1 MKIVDFILQLGEID
15 LIIDIIKLFFINIY
29 TYYTYKKILYIKN
42 DKKKEGCIL
51 ILFFIILI
59 ISILIGIVRF
69 KFGKLNGII
78 FMIVILSLVF
88 KIFFR
93 NNLGL
98 AILNIIISIAIN
110 YIIFFISILVCFT
123 IYIAI
128 NIRNDYISL
137 ISIILFYTV
146 LIKFFLKTKRFK
158 RGIVFFRENLNNDY
172 CDILIL
178 NLSVNSLALFILL
191 INLDLILKR
200 KIFIVVIIFSAMMF
214 ITIYKSLQLNYKQ
227 RLVIQD
233 LEETKKELK
242 DKKGEI
248 KELEKEILN
257 FNKMKHTIM
266 HKQKALEYK
275 IEELK
280 LNSEIGAEIS
290 IENQLSKLRKEIT
303 GNKIQLDIQ
312 KTGIEE
318 VDNMLRY
325 MQSECTKNEIEFEL
339 QINGNIHQMVNNY
352 ISKEKLEI
360 LIADHIKNAIIAI
373 QHSKN
378 KYKNILVRIGKIDG
392 YYSLYIY
399 DTGKEFEKETLLR
412 IGKEPITTHKDEGG
426 SGMGFMN
433 TFDTLQEYKAS
444 MLIKEIGEPR
454 EDNYTKIIMIQFNNK
469 NEFKIDSYRNIA

>member
-1 MKIVDFILQLGEID
+1 MEFILQLDDIN
-15 LIIDIIKLFFINIY
+15 IVIQIIKQVFINIC
-29 TYYTYKKILYIKN
+29 TCIIALKISNKHVNKNYKL
-42 DKKKEGCIL
+42 L
-51 ILFFIILI
+51 IIVFLLVI
-59 ISILIGIVRF
+59 ISIITKFTKVRLGFFYSHISLI
-69 KFGKLNGII
+69 LCLTII
-78 FMIVILSLVF
+78 FSKYTESDMGYSIMLITISLS
-88 KIFFR
+88 
-93 NNLGL
+93 
-98 AILNIIISIAIN
+98 IN
-110 YIIFFISILVCFT
+110 YIIFYISLVISFIPNVLL
-123 IYIAI
+123 
-128 NIRNDYISL
+128 NIKNDYISFIIIAL
-137 ISIILFYTV
+137 IDILIIYLFFKGRK
-146 LIKFFLKTKRFK
+146 IKK
-158 RGIVFFRENLNNDY
+158 GIVFLKDKLKEEYFNN
-172 CDILIL
+172 IIL
-178 NLSVNSLALFILL
+178 NISIMILFL
-191 INLDLILKR
+191 I
-200 KIFIVVIIFSAMMF
+200 VIIINYDGLIIDRMFGILVIFSIMMF
-214 ITIYKSLQLNYKQ
+214 ITIKKSLQLYYKQ

>member
-1 MKIVDFILQLGEID
+1 MILFLIVIIINYDG
-15 LIIDIIKLFFINIY
+15 LIIDKM
-29 TYYTYKKILYIKN
+29 
-42 DKKKEGCIL
+42 
-51 ILFFIILI
+51 
-59 ISILIGIVRF
+59 
-69 KFGKLNGII
+69 FG
-78 FMIVILSLVF
+78 
-88 KIFFR
+88 
-93 NNLGL
+93 
-98 AILNIIISIAIN
+98 
-110 YIIFFISILVCFT
+110 ILV
-123 IYIAI
+123 
-128 NIRNDYISL
+128 
-137 ISIILFYTV
+137 
-146 LIKFFLKTKRFK
+146 
-158 RGIVFFRENLNNDY
+158 
-172 CDILIL
+172 
-178 NLSVNSLALFILL
+178 
-191 INLDLILKR
+191 
-200 KIFIVVIIFSAMMF
+200 IFSIMMF
-214 ITIYKSLQLNYKQ
+214 ITIKKSLQLYYKQ

>member
-1 MKIVDFILQLGEID
+1 MEFILELEDVNLVIEIVKQL
-15 LIIDIIKLFFINIY
+15 FINIC
-29 TYYTYKKILYIKN
+29 TCIIALKISNKHVDKNYKL
-42 DKKKEGCIL
+42 L
-51 ILFFIILI
+51 IIVFLLVI
-59 ISILIGIVRF
+59 ISIITKFTEVEIGVFYSIISLILCLTII
-69 KFGKLNGII
+69 FGKYTESDMGYSIMLITI
-78 FMIVILSLVF
+78 SLS
-88 KIFFR
+88 
-93 NNLGL
+93 
-98 AILNIIISIAIN
+98 IN
-110 YIIFFISILVCFT
+110 YIIF
-123 IYIAI
+123 
-128 NIRNDYISL
+128 YISL
-137 ISIILFYTV
+137 VISFIPNVLLNIKNDNISFIIIALIDILIIYLFFKGRK
-146 LIKFFLKTKRFK
+146 IKK
-158 RGIVFFRENLNNDY
+158 GIVFLKDKLKEEYFNN
-172 CDILIL
+172 IIL
-178 NLSVNSLALFILL
+178 NISIMILFL
-191 INLDLILKR
+191 I
-200 KIFIVVIIFSAMMF
+200 VIIINYDGLIIDKMFGILVIFSIMMF
-214 ITIYKSLQLNYKQ
+214 ITIKKSLQLYYKQ

>member
-1 MKIVDFILQLGEID
+1 MEFILELEDVNLVIEIVKQL
-15 LIIDIIKLFFINIY
+15 FINIC
-29 TYYTYKKILYIKN
+29 TCIIALKISNKHVDKNYKL
-42 DKKKEGCIL
+42 L
-51 ILFFIILI
+51 IIVFLLVI
-59 ISILIGIVRF
+59 ISIITKFTEVEIGVFYSIISLILCLTII
-69 KFGKLNGII
+69 FGKYTESDMGYSIMLITI
-78 FMIVILSLVF
+78 SLS
-88 KIFFR
+88 
-93 NNLGL
+93 
-98 AILNIIISIAIN
+98 IN
-110 YIIFFISILVCFT
+110 YIIFYISLVISFIPNVLL
-123 IYIAI
+123 
-128 NIRNDYISL
+128 NIKNDYISFIIIAL
-137 ISIILFYTV
+137 IDILIIYLFFKGRK
-146 LIKFFLKTKRFK
+146 IKK
-158 RGIVFFRENLNNDY
+158 GIVFLKDKLKEEYFNN
-172 CDILIL
+172 IIL
-178 NLSVNSLALFILL
+178 NISIMILFL
-191 INLDLILKR
+191 I
-200 KIFIVVIIFSAMMF
+200 VIIINYDGLIIDKMFGILVIFSIMMF
-214 ITIYKSLQLNYKQ
+214 ITIKKSIQLYYKQ

>member
-1 MKIVDFILQLGEID
+1 MEFILQLDDIN
-15 LIIDIIKLFFINIY
+15 IVIQIIKQVFINIC
-29 TYYTYKKILYIKN
+29 TCIIALKISNKHVNKNYKL
-42 DKKKEGCIL
+42 L
-51 ILFFIILI
+51 IIVFLLVI
-59 ISILIGIVRF
+59 ISIITKFTKVRLGFFYSHISLI
-69 KFGKLNGII
+69 LCLTII
-78 FMIVILSLVF
+78 FSKYTESDMGYSIMLITISLS
-88 KIFFR
+88 
-93 NNLGL
+93 
-98 AILNIIISIAIN
+98 IN
-110 YIIFFISILVCFT
+110 YIIFYISLVISFIPNVLL
-123 IYIAI
+123 
-128 NIRNDYISL
+128 NIKNDYISFIIIAL
-137 ISIILFYTV
+137 IDILIIYLFFKGRK
-146 LIKFFLKTKRFK
+146 IKK
-158 RGIVFFRENLNNDY
+158 GIVFLKDKLKEEYFNN
-172 CDILIL
+172 IIL
-178 NLSVNSLALFILL
+178 NISIMILFL
-191 INLDLILKR
+191 I
-200 KIFIVVIIFSAMMF
+200 VIIINYDGLIIDRMFGRLVIFSIMMF
-214 ITIYKSLQLNYKQ
+214 ITIKKSLQLYYKQ